1 MFVILGAVVLKLALN
16 IPLIM
21 TFHTAG
27 AILSTAIALSF
38 AITANFFILKYMRN
52 MNLQKHLCK

>member
-1 MFVILGAVVLKLALN
+1 
-16 IPLIM
+16 M